1 MLQGGEGAR
10 GLPRAVPASLGG
22 RVDGAGGRAE
32 KSTPSATST
41 AWGRAPRDAIDAGRR
56 PRRRV
61 ITGKGRGAAA
71 PPPEAEG
78 MRPAGARRRRGQG
91 PARAGRD
98 AAPVYQG
105 HARRQ
110 EGKEPNAEYRFYEGW
125 SRPLRRVAGHAWLA
139 LERAS
144 KAKALSLTIDPGGDD
159 REAVR
164 DLAQCLNLRHS
175 KFAAPALKDAWT
187 RFLKP
192 RGRREAK
199 RDGLLRA
206 KDEAIACFASNVKKL
221 LEQAPPL
228 IDDGSVLAV
237 DPGFRHGHKCCIVS
251 GRDGSLLT
259 HFTVDAPGAEDDMKH
274 ASKRL
279 DGMIGDHTITCVAI
293 GDGTNTRGAQ
303 RLVASTPK
311 LSKVPRAVVRECG
324 ASVYSASDSAAKEF
338 GEAVPLSA
346 RGAASLAR
354 RLLDPLGA
362 FLRGNQPVSCTCRV
376 DGVAV
381 AQTR

>member
-1 MLQGGEGAR
+1 VLLVLADAVAKD
-10 GLPRAVPASLGG
+10 PRA
-22 RVDGAGGRAE
+22 RA
-32 KSTPSATST
+32 ATQ
-41 AWGRAPRDAIDAGRR
+41 RR
-56 PRRRV
+56 F
-61 ITGKGRGAAA
+61 IRGTLAAKK
-71 PPPEAEG
+71 
-78 MRPAGARRRRGQG
+78 
-91 PARAGRD
+91 
-98 AAPVYQG
+98 
-105 HARRQ
+105 
-110 EGKEPNAEYRFYEGW
+110 GKEPNAEYRFYEGW

-144 KAKALSLTIDPGGDD
+144 KAKALSLSIDPGGDD

-187 RFLKP
+187 RLLKP

-206 KDEAIACFASNVKKL
+206 KDEAIACFAANVKKL

-259 HFTVDAPGAEDDMKH
+259 HFTVDAPGAEDDMKQ

-311 LSKVPRAVVRECG
+311 LATVPRAVVRECG

-354 RLLDPLGA
+354 RLLDPLGFA
-362 FLRGNQPVSCTCRV
+362 CV
-376 DGVAV
+376 DINRPGSVGERERTLSNFASMAWRWRRNVPEHAIATLHAV
-381 AQTR
+381 EQTQT

>member
-1 MLQGGEGAR
+1 MLLVLADAVAKD
-10 GLPRAVPASLGG
+10 PRA
-22 RVDGAGGRAE
+22 RA
-32 KSTPSATST
+32 ATQ
-41 AWGRAPRDAIDAGRR
+41 RR
-56 PRRRV
+56 F
-61 ITGKGRGAAA
+61 IRGTLAAKK
-71 PPPEAEG
+71 
-78 MRPAGARRRRGQG
+78 
-91 PARAGRD
+91 
-98 AAPVYQG
+98 
-105 HARRQ
+105 
-110 EGKEPNAEYRFYEGW
+110 GKEPNAEYRFYEGW

-144 KAKALSLTIDPGGDD
+144 KAKALSLSIDPGGDD

-187 RFLKP
+187 RLLKP
-192 RGRREAK
+192 RGRREVK
-199 RDGLLRA
+199 RDGLIRA
-206 KDEAIACFASNVKKL
+206 KDEAIACFAANVKKL

-237 DPGFRHGHKCCIVS
+237 DPGFRHGHKCCVVS
-251 GRDGSLLT
+251 GRDGSLVT

-279 DGMIGDHTITCVAI
+279 DGMIGDHTVTCVAI

-338 GEAVPLSA
+338 GENVPLSA

-362 FLRGNQPVSCTCRV
+362 FLRPVSCTCRV
-376 DGVAV
+376 DGVVAASVLHAV
-381 AQTR
+381 SSPSTPSTRRKNKIRLVAKQVTHASRLSPTRKSRRRDRGLPVRRQRLTLFADLARQRRQRQRRPWRAVLARRRRCVTC

>member
-1 MLQGGEGAR
+1 MHRPQAADRVVASLLAR
-10 GLPRAVPASLGG
+10 GEEPRHLHPKQKECVLLVLADAVAKDPRA
-22 RVDGAGGRAE
+22 RA
-32 KSTPSATST
+32 ATQ
-41 AWGRAPRDAIDAGRR
+41 RR
-56 PRRRV
+56 F
-61 ITGKGRGAAA
+61 IRGTLAAKK
-71 PPPEAEG
+71 
-78 MRPAGARRRRGQG
+78 
-91 PARAGRD
+91 
-98 AAPVYQG
+98 
-105 HARRQ
+105 
-110 EGKEPNAEYRFYEGW
+110 GKEPNAEYRFYEGW

-144 KAKALSLTIDPGGDD
+144 KAKALSITIDPGGDD
-159 REAVR
+159 KEAVR

-187 RFLKP
+187 RLLKP

-206 KDEAIACFASNVKKL
+206 KDEAIVCFASNVKKL

-259 HFTVDAPGAEDDMKH
+259 HFTVDAPGAEDDMKQ

-362 FLRGNQPVSCTCRV
+362 FSASGSLYVSRRWRLPTTPSSRHRHN
-376 DGVAV
+376 A
-381 AQTR
+381 ASQAST